1 MLNIFIAMCMGVTMG
16 YLTHRL
22 RHPRL
27 VAGHINTATIVAL
40 MLLLGGEV
48 GGNDYVISNLGTIG
62 VAALLLSLGAIAG
75 TLLAAK
81 ALWRL
86 SFSAVQPRATST
98 NTEQRPKAE
107 NHIPQTASQDSEA
120 EPYSPEEISTS
131 TGGANYFSLMVVGS
145 FIVGITLGLFT
156 PLGAMVG
163 SSGITVYVLYLMMF
177 SVGVTIGSD
186 TATLRN
192 IVRQPRR
199 TLLVPLAT
207 IVGTWVGVVVM
218 WVVVRGV
225 TPVGVTLADSLA
237 IGSAFGYYSLS
248 TVLLGEMRGVEIATI
263 CLLANILREL
273 VAVSAAPWIVRRF
286 SPLGLICAGGATTVD
301 VTLPVIIRCCGPHY
315 VALAI
320 FQGVVID
327 LSVPLLVSFFAAW

>member
-1 MLNIFIAMCMGVTMG
+1 MCLGVTMG

-62 VAALLLSLGAIAG
+62 VAALLLSLGAITG

-98 NTEQRPKAE
+98 NTEQRTNTEKT
-107 NHIPQTASQDSEA
+107 IPQTAQQGTDTETC
-120 EPYSPEEISTS
+120 SPEEISNTTS
-131 TGGANYFSLMVVGS
+131 TGSANYFSLMVVGS
-145 FIVGITLGLFT
+145 FIVGIALGLFT
-156 PLGAMVG
+156 PLGAMAG

-186 TATLRN
+186 TATLRS

-207 IVGTWVGVVVM
+207 IVGTWVGVLVM
-218 WVVVRGV
+218 WGVVRGV

>member
-1 MLNIFIAMCMGVTMG
+1 MCMGVTMG

-62 VAALLLSLGAIAG
+62 VAALLLSLGAITG

-98 NTEQRPKAE
+98 NTEQRTNTEKT
-107 NHIPQTASQDSEA
+107 IPQTAQQGTDTETC
-120 EPYSPEEISTS
+120 SPEEISNTTS
-131 TGGANYFSLMVVGS
+131 TGSANYFSLMVVGS
-145 FIVGITLGLFT
+145 FIVGIALGLFT

-186 TATLRN
+186 TATLRS

-218 WVVVRGV
+218 WGVVRGV

-327 LSVPLLVSFFAAW
+327 LSVPLLVSLFAAW

>member
-1 MLNIFIAMCMGVTMG
+1 MCLGVTMG

-62 VAALLLSLGAIAG
+62 VAALLLSLGAITG

-98 NTEQRPKAE
+98 NTEQRTNTEKT
-107 NHIPQTASQDSEA
+107 IPQTAQQGTDTETC
-120 EPYSPEEISTS
+120 SPEEISNTTS
-131 TGGANYFSLMVVGS
+131 TGSANYFSLMVVGS

-218 WVVVRGV
+218 WGVVRGV